1 MSTNQRETKQI
12 ALPDSRAEERIE
24 TILAA
29 ACRVIA
35 RAGVQRARL
44 QDVAVEAGVSKALIH
59 YYFKSRE
66 ELLARAYVFADGRAR
81 TRVADEIKRLESAG
95 VRLRRLLLLYFE
107 DETELLEDWVLWS
120 ELSANAVFDPELRP
134 AMEASFANWIEWL
147 EALILEAIEEGSLPQ
162 QLDARAFA
170 HRLTAIIDGL
180 GSQIVRGLISSEQAR
195 ALLETSLAREIGSD
209 LPDER
214 ENSNGRTSAP
224 ATGYL
229 RLLAQLTEQAVAELE
244 PLTSS
249 PGEAQAVRQVSELVQ
264 RVAGG
269 AAANVRRHGDNT
281 SARNRRGS
289 R

>member
-1 MSTNQRETKQI
+1 
-12 ALPDSRAEERIE
+12 
-24 TILAA
+24 
-29 ACRVIA
+29 
-35 RAGVQRARL
+35 
-44 QDVAVEAGVSKALIH
+44 VEAGVSKALIH

-81 TRVADEIKRLESAG
+81 TRVADEVERLESAG

-107 DETELLEDWVLWS
+107 DEPELLEDWILWS

-134 AMEASFANWIEWL
+134 AMEASFARWIEWL
-147 EALILEAIEEGSLPQ
+147 EALILEAIEEGSLPHH
-162 QLDARAFA
+162 LDARAFA

-180 GSQIVRGLISSEQAR
+180 GSQIVRELVSRQQAR
-195 ALLETSLAREIGSD
+195 ALLETSLAREIRSD
-209 LPDER
+209 TSDER
-214 ENSNGRTSAP
+214 ENSNVRRSAP

-244 PLTSS
+244 PLSSS

-269 AAANVRRHGDNT
+269 AAANVRRHGDST
-281 SARNRRGS
+281 SARHRRGS
-289 R
+289 RSR